1 MFFLIYLA
9 VFLILIAA
17 SWIPGLARNKIGI
30 TEVIPAIWK
39 STQKTL
45 SLTEGNG
52 LSIIALAF
60 LLYALL
66 QSKSIQTLFASK
78 RKWLQKKRF
87 ATIAIVTIT
96 ASLLASTLWWADEFI
111 HFYPL
116 LVPLLL
122 SMGFD
127 VFSSIL
133 CLYGGSVVGIIGSI
147 SSEGH
152 HFFSKLVNQEAN
164 THLTGNEGIWF
175 RVITWIILTTILVF
189 FNIWYCNKIQKKTS
203 SLPDKESP
211 PEKIPTFDWR
221 KKFVLFFAF
230 FFILVSILMSIG
242 WFAEKTKK
250 ISNNIPEWVCSQEE
264 TKNYVDLG
272 EVKFS
277 SDSSGKKNAI
287 EIAEIKK
294 KKESSWGG
302 GKWGTP
308 QKTYWFT
315 IGGIIICLI
324 AKLKIIETLILTIT
338 KTAPIIVIY
347 IFSLTVN
354 TLLVAMKLQIKP
366 PSFLTNNRLVVLPV
380 LFLVFFTFYFFSIS
394 IARSFLPLMAKSLK
408 SLSTNTL
415 AYSIIV
421 MYMARFFACG
431 ISPLEGGLQM
441 TLQANKLTYKQYI
454 KKTWVLWIIIF
465 FVCLILISIL
475 PFLIDRG
482 SG

>member
-1 MFFLIYLA
+1 MFFLIYLV
-9 VFLILIAA
+9 VFLILIVA

-39 STQKTL
+39 STQKIL

-66 QSKSIQTLFASK
+66 QSKSIQALFVSK

-87 ATIAIVTIT
+87 TTIAIITIT

-116 LVPLLL
+116 FVPLLL

-127 VFSSIL
+127 IFSSIL

-152 HFFSKLVNQEAN
+152 QFMSRLVNPQAN
-164 THLTGNEGIWF
+164 THLTGNEGMWF
-175 RVITWIILTTILVF
+175 RVIIWIILTTILVF
-189 FNIWYCNKIQKKTS
+189 FNIWYCNKIQKKS
-203 SLPDKESP
+203 SLPNKEAP
-211 PEKIPTFDWR
+211 PEKIPAFDWR
-221 KKFVLFFAF
+221 KKIALFFAF
-230 FFILVSILMSIG
+230 FFILVSILMSLG
-242 WFAEKTKK
+242 RFVEKTEK

-264 TKNYVDLG
+264 KKEYVDLG

-302 GKWGTP
+302 KWENP

-324 AKLKIIETLILTIT
+324 AKLKIIETLILAIT
-338 KTAPIIVIY
+338 KSAPIIVIY
-347 IFSLTVN
+347 IFSFTVN
-354 TLLVAMKLQIKP
+354 TLLAAMKLQIKP

-380 LFLVFFTFYFFSIS
+380 LFLVFFAFYFFSIS

-421 MYMARFFACG
+421 MYVARFFACG
-431 ISPLEGGLQM
+431 ISPLEGNLQT
-441 TLQANKLTYKQYI
+441 TLQTNKLTYKQYI